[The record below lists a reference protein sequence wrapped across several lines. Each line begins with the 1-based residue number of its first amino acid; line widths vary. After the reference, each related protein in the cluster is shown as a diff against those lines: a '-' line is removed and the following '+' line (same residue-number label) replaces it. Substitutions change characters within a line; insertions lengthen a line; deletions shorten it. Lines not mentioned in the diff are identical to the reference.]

1 MTFRIDVYKVK
12 GARGA
17 ECRPPAPELF
27 PGPFGPESRE
37 IRFVG

>member
-1 MTFRIDVYKVK
+1 MTFRTFAYKVK
-12 GARGA
+12 
-17 ECRPPAPELF
+17 ELF